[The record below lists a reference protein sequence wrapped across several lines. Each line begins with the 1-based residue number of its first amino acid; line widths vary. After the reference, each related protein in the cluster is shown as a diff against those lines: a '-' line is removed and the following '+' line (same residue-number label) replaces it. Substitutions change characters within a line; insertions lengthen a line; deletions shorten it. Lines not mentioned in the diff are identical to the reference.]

1 MATKTLE
8 RLLDDDLVHE
18 QLKTTAGRV
27 RDAVQRARKL
37 PPQDAVQDK
46 KVYDNLR
53 RAAAAGTLAARRLAG
68 RDKPA
73 PKHRARRLVLAL
85 AAGAAAAAVAN
96 RYTQPDGERRA

>member
-1 MATKTLE
+1 MAPNTLA

-18 QLKTTAGRV
+18 QLTIAAGRV
-27 RDAVQRARKL
+27 RDAVQRARRL

-53 RAAAAGTLAARRLAG
+53 RAVAAGTLAARRLTG

-73 PKHRARRLVLAL
+73 PKHRARRVVLAL
-85 AAGAAAAAVAN
+85 AAGTAAAAVAN
-96 RYTQPDGERRA
+96 RYT